1 MIGQLPN
8 HTLGFSP
15 LRLRNRI
22 GGESGAESD
31 AESGAERGVK
41 NGGEGGRSPSPSP
54 AKREPE
60 KNAVLRVVCAGTP
73 ECNDLYYEADEGPK
87 YTKVDDL
94 RVEIVEPKLWKIQAA
109 PG

>member
-1 MIGQLPN
+1 MP
-8 HTLGFSP
+8 
-15 LRLRNRI
+15 
-22 GGESGAESD
+22 GARSQ
-31 AESGAERGVK
+31 K
-41 NGGEGGRSPSPSP
+41 KQGGRSPSPSP

-94 RVEIVEPKLWKIQAA
+94 QVEIVELKLWKIQAA
-109 PG
+109 LGQHSEFLLREGGRPWC